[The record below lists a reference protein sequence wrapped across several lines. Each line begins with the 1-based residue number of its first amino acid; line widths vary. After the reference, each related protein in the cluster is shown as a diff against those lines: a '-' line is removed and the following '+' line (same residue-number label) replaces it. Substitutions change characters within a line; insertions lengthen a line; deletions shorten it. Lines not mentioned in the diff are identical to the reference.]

1 MKLTVKDVA
10 ALLNVSEKTIYR
22 WIKREAIPFY
32 RVNQQYRFNRPELLE
47 WASSKH
53 CRVAPNTLVEPER
66 DSDLNLLFREALEA
80 GGIFYRI
87 EGASR
92 DEVLGDIVAH
102 LRLPEE
108 VDRNFLLQVLIAREE
123 MDATVVADGIAAP
136 HPRSP
141 VVRHVARPTVTLCFL
156 DHPVDF
162 GALDGKPVHALFT
175 VVAPTSRSH
184 LRLLSRL
191 AYVLRDPRCL
201 AAIQRQGRRE
211 EIFREV
217 RRVES
222 ALAQQGLASDEP
234 DRFHGS

>member
-1 MKLTVKDVA
+1 MKLTVKNVA

-32 RVNQQYRFNRPELLE
+32 RVNDQYRFNRIELLE
-47 WASSKH
+47 WASSRH
-53 CRVAPNTLVEPER
+53 CKVAPDADVEREHKDER
-66 DSDLNLLFREALEA
+66 VPSFLEALEA

-87 EGASR
+87 EGDTR
-92 DEVLGDIVAH
+92 DEVLANIVAH

-108 VDRNFLLQVLIAREE
+108 VDRKFLLQALIARENME
-123 MDATVVADGIAAP
+123 PTVIADGIAVP

-141 VVRHVARPTVTLCFL
+141 IVRFVSRPTVTLCFL
-156 DHPVDF
+156 ERPVDF

-175 VVAPTSRSH
+175 IVSPTIRAH
-184 LRLLSRL
+184 LCLLSRL
-191 AYVLRDPRCL
+191 AFALRDSRCL
-201 AAIQRQGRRE
+201 GVVQHQGRRE

-222 ALAQQGLASDEP
+222 RIMPVALT
-234 DRFHGS
+234 RT